1 LTLKLFVQIACTFQ
15 KKLTGEMFVIF
26 LRMQQVLTFN
36 GKKYLPG
43 LSFQ

>member
-1 LTLKLFVQIACTFQ
+1 
-15 KKLTGEMFVIF
+15 MFVIF
-26 LRMQQVLTFN
+26 LRMQQALTFN

>member
-1 LTLKLFVQIACTFQ
+1 
-15 KKLTGEMFVIF
+15 
-26 LRMQQVLTFN
+26 MQQALTFN